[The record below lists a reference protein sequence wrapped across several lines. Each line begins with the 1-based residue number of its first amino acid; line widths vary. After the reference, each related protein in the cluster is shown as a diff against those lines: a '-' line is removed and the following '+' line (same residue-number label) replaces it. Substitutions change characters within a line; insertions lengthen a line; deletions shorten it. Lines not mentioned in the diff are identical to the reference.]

1 MGVISNTGKSGPV
14 NPKSAFSTFSGE
26 SHRGE
31 GQLLVL
37 VNVLKCEN
45 ETRRVQIL
53 SIKTSHFL
61 TTVLGL

>member
-1 MGVISNTGKSGPV
+1 MGVISNIGKSGPV

-26 SHRGE
+26 SDRGE

-45 ETRRVQIL
+45 DTRRV
-53 SIKTSHFL
+53 
-61 TTVLGL
+61 